1 MQNKKVSPLALT
13 ISSYHC
19 IIEFLKGSEN
29 LVADLLSRVDD
40 NMSQNNDQPLDD
52 PDISSKTY
60 EIGALNSNKFSPKEF
75 ARCKAAFPDKVVNKS
90 YMSGLN
96 MVEEQ
101 EKDDVILKLRQDS
114 KKKNFPWPLLGNIF
128 CWITSCYLSRVWILT
143 QFCLFIPKHLQSDI
157 ISEYHSDLGHLG
169 IEKTC
174 SAIHSKYYWLNLHKD
189 VTDYVIKCVTCQL
202 RSSQQPKPPIQELDI
217 SPFAFAQL
225 ELGHCSGPYPTSLS
239 GNRYIISF
247 IDLYSGCIEAFA
259 CPDKSA
265 QTIAQLLIE
274 EIFQRFSRP
283 LELFTDN
290 GSENVNQVMKETLA
304 AMIIPR
310 VTGMVERSHHTL
322 ISIFSK
328 KIATEGNSWDRWLGF
343 SLAAMRFGVNES
355 TQQSPFFLLYNGEVV
370 LTIDNILKSR
380 RKYQGE
386 EPHKIALEQQHK
398 NFLLVH
404 QNRTKAQKKTK

>member
-1 MQNKKVSPLALT
+1 M
-13 ISSYHC
+13 
-19 IIEFLKGSEN
+19 
-29 LVADLLSRVDD
+29 
-40 NMSQNNDQPLDD
+40 
-52 PDISSKTY
+52 
-60 EIGALNSNKFSPKEF
+60 
-75 ARCKAAFPDKVVNKS
+75 
-90 YMSGLN
+90 
-96 MVEEQ
+96 
-101 EKDDVILKLRQDS
+101 
-114 KKKNFPWPLLGNIF
+114 
-128 CWITSCYLSRVWILT
+128 WILT

-225 ELGHCSGPYPTSLS
+225 ELGHCSGPYHTSLS

-310 VTGMVERSHHTL
+310 VTGMVERSHPTL

-404 QNRTKAQKKTK
+404 QNRTKAQKKRNERINKTRSSEVELKVGDPVYYRNHKPKSKLDIKWQPYYRIIEQTSPVTFILKHTLDGSTTKVHAEHLRYADLDEWEIPKDQTEKRLRPMVIRTRPRVKLSQFGLCKSQSHYGFLISYCC